1 MDLSKIVKEELVS
14 LNMNT
19 HTKRE
24 MLRELS
30 NKLFEKGC
38 IEDVNHFMK
47 DVYLR
52 EEEGQTGLGNSIA
65 IPHGKSSAVLKTS
78 IAIGKS
84 LNDLEWESLDDQP
97 VKLVILFA
105 VKESDKTTTHLK
117 MLSQVA
123 VTLADDDV
131 LKGLLESEEPYQI
144 VDLLTKQSV

>member
-1 MDLSKIVKEELVS
+1 MDLSKIVNEELVS

-19 HTKRE
+19 HTKDE
-24 MLRELS
+24 MLKQLS

-38 IEDVNHFMK
+38 IDDVNHFMK

>member
-19 HTKRE
+19 HTKQE

-65 IPHGKSSAVLKTS
+65 IPHGKSSAVLKTY
-78 IAIGKS
+78 
-84 LNDLEWESLDDQP
+84 
-97 VKLVILFA
+97 V
-105 VKESDKTTTHLK
+105 
-117 MLSQVA
+117 
-123 VTLADDDV
+123 
-131 LKGLLESEEPYQI
+131 
-144 VDLLTKQSV
+144 